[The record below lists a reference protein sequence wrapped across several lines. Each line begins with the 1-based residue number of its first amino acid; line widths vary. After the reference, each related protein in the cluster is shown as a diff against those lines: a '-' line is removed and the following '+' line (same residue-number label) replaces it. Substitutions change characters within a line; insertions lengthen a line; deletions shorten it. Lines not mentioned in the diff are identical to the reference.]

1 METHL
6 NTSWKIAEV
15 KLWVLAKFLPTVFTS
30 VPFLPRALSSQKRA
44 VSPIRFASRQQLRV
58 NKASRSVDAYY
69 LEDDYDEDEDD
80 LEDDVYDKYKYRV
93 GTRPSTSSSATDPP
107 KLSVAG
113 DPTTHSSCDPTTYT
127 LLSFTT
133 GQILEDHYTLAW
145 YNIQSHE
152 LLELHISP
160 FVINLP
166 RSIADDYI
174 QPYFEARV
182 WALRAVHRHFD
193 SRTETAPRWADLDG
207 KHSDGE
213 DPTRREKLRKRKT
226 KLEWRERWITIHQ
239 GVFSLCRHRNVRPHN
254 DRPPNHPLTC
264 LLFSSGP

>member
-6 NTSWKIAEV
+6 NSSWKIAEV
-15 KLWVLAKFLPTVFTS
+15 KLWILAKFLPTVFTS

-58 NKASRSVDAYY
+58 HKGSRSTDAYY

-80 LEDDVYDKYKYRV
+80 IDEDVYDRYKYNAPVARS
-93 GTRPSTSSSATDPP
+93 STSSSFNAP
-107 KLSVAG
+107 KLSITPSSG
-113 DPTTHSSCDPTTYT
+113 ISCDPTTYT
-127 LLSFTT
+127 LLSFAT
-133 GQILEDHYTLAW
+133 GQILEDHYTLSW

-152 LLELHISP
+152 LLELHVAP

-166 RSIADDYI
+166 RAFPDEYI

-182 WALRAVHRHFD
+182 WALRAVHRHID
-193 SRTETAPRWADLDG
+193 SRMEASSRWGDLDN

-213 DPTRREKLRKRKT
+213 EHKREKLKKRKT
-226 KLEWRERWITIHQ
+226 KLEWRERWIVVHQ
-239 GVFSLCRHRNVRPHN
+239 GLLMLCRHHNVSTLQLPC
-254 DRPPNHPLTC
+254 PNVPAL
-264 LLFSSGP
+264 SSLQ